1 MNQAEKAQAFAALH
15 IPGKPVIL
23 YNIWDA
29 GSART
34 VAKAGA
40 PAIATGSWSVAAAQG
55 YSDGQAIP
63 FDLLLTVVER
73 ISATVDLPL
82 TVDFEGGYAVEPN
95 GLRENVSRLMG
106 AGAIGI
112 NFEDQIVGGEG
123 LHAID
128 VQSERI
134 AAIRAAA
141 DAAGLPFFINAR
153 TDLFLKER
161 DADRHKSLVQ
171 DAVERASAYADAGAS
186 GFFVPGLTDPDLV
199 GKICADVPLPVNV
212 MMAPKAPSIG
222 VLSDCG
228 VARVSFGGWPYMD
241 ATAALTERFNERTGA
256 GPQ

>member
-23 YNIWDA
+23 YNIRDA

-40 PAIATGSWSVAAAQG
+40 PAVATGSWSVAAAQG

-63 FDLLLTVVER
+63 
-73 ISATVDLPL
+73 
-82 TVDFEGGYAVEPN
+82 
-95 GLRENVSRLMG
+95 
-106 AGAIGI
+106 
-112 NFEDQIVGGEG
+112 
-123 LHAID
+123 
-128 VQSERI
+128 
-134 AAIRAAA
+134 
-141 DAAGLPFFINAR
+141 
-153 TDLFLKER
+153 LKER
-161 DADRHKSLVQ
+161 DADRRKSLVQ
-171 DAVERASAYADAGAS
+171 NAVERASAYADAGAS

-199 GKICADVPLPVNV
+199 GKICADVSLPVNV

-241 ATAALTERFNERTGA
+241 AAAALTERFDERTGM